1 MSRYEEVAE
10 DGLITAVL
18 QQLFQRAPRPH
29 PVLQAMQ
36 IDEEERKKPVHELT
50 LKEVRTLFASCGL
63 EVQRDS
69 LRHSTLTHALFPA
82 DVVFSLM
89 NLHGQS

>member
-29 PVLQAMQ
+29 PVLQSMQ

-50 LKEVRTLFASCGL
+50 LDEV
-63 EVQRDS
+63 
-69 LRHSTLTHALFPA
+69 STLLRDEDWKCSTARF
-82 DVVFSLM
+82 DT
-89 NLHGQS
+89 QR